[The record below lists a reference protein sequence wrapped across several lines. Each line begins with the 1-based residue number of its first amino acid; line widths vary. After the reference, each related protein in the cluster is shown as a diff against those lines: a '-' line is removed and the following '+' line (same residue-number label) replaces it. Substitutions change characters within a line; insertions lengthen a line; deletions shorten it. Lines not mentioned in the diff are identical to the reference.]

1 MALDINRVFMKLQF
15 GFKSRM
21 RVYRKLSRYLTNS
34 VPLSQALDEMYV
46 FAKEGGRSSVVEAT
60 VLNDLRRSVAN
71 GRGLAPALQY
81 WAPNSERLIIAGG
94 EEAGKLEM
102 ALEKAIFVSS
112 SASKIRNTLLG
123 GLMYPVLLFTLSI
136 GFMWMF
142 GVKVIPAFS
151 EVLPKEK
158 WTGIGGQMAALSD
171 FVQTWLIP
179 VILTFFGISAVI
191 GFSIPRWKK
200 GLRVKFDRYPP
211 WSLYRLII
219 GSGFMITLAGML
231 QSGISL
237 PIALGLMSRDAS
249 PWYKERLNR
258 TLFLV
263 NNGRPLGDAL
273 HLTGYQFPDRESVQD
288 LRAYSKQANL
298 EDALDMTAN
307 EWLNESVSK
316 VQAQTNILRNVS
328 FILLAFV
335 FGWIAAGI
343 FSLQSQIASAV

>member
-1 MALDINRVFMKLQF
+1 MAFDLNRSFLKLQF

-21 RVYRKLSRYLTNS
+21 RIYRKLSRYLTNS
-34 VPLSQALDEMYV
+34 VPLSQALDEMYTY
-46 FAKEGGRSSVVEAT
+46 AKEAGRSGAVEAA
-60 VLNDLRRSVAN
+60 VLNEWRRSVAN
-71 GRGLAPALQY
+71 GRGLAPAMVD
-81 WAPNSERLIIAGG
+81 WVPASERLIIAGG
-94 EEAGKLEM
+94 EEAGLLEKS
-102 ALEKAIFVSS
+102 LEKAIFVSS
-112 SASKIRNTLLG
+112 SASKIRNTLIG
-123 GLMYPVLLFTLSI
+123 GLLYPVLLFSLSI

-151 EVLPKEK
+151 EVLPREK
-158 WTGIGGQMAALSD
+158 WTGIGGQMAFLSD

-179 VILTFFGISAVI
+179 CLLSLVLFFTLIGI
-191 GFSIPRWKK
+191 SIPRWKK

-211 WSLYRLII
+211 WSLYRLIV

-237 PIALGLMSRDAS
+237 PIALGLMSKNAS
-249 PWYKERLNR
+249 PWYKERLTR

-273 HLTGYQFPDRESVQD
+273 HQTGYQFPDRESVQD

-298 EDALDMTAN
+298 EDALEITAN
-307 EWLNESVSK
+307 EWLEESVQK
-316 VQAQTNILRNVS
+316 VQGQTAILRNAS
-328 FILLAFV
+328 FILLALV
-335 FGWIAAGI
+335 FAWIASGI